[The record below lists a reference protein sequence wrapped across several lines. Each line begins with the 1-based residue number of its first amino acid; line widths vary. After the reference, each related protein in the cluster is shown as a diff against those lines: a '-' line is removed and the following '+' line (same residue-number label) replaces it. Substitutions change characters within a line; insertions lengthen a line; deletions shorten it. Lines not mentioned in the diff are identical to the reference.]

1 MLAGMDEDYAEPRP
15 QRFDPIFAT
24 WTSPDGLLPDPA
36 RRHGVL
42 DGPVSLVG
50 AVPPELAE
58 TDTVAGHPS
67 GLSWAQRA
75 RWYLLVVVSAWV
87 AAIVGAVEVSR
98 TVTSGGAHEVTWWAW
113 LVIAVCVSL
122 AGLGVQRLRTG
133 RS

>member
-1 MLAGMDEDYAEPRP
+1 MNDGHTEPRP

-36 RRHGVL
+36 RPGGAPAEPATV
-42 DGPVSLVG
+42 VG

-58 TDTVAGHPS
+58 ATGAQADDPR

-75 RWYLLVVVSAWV
+75 RWSALAVVSLWV
-87 AAIVGAVEVSR
+87 GAIVGAFHLARHWSATSATDGVS
-98 TVTSGGAHEVTWWAW
+98 GWLAW
-113 LVIAVCVSL
+113 LVIGMCLSL
-122 AGLGVQRLRTG
+122 AGLSIQRLRAG